1 MLATI
6 QVTTSLPTHIPGDF
20 DHQPSNGGQPKD
32 SPGGSSPKRDSPK
45 EPPFNPPIGPFGWPT
60 FDLHMFIPPWYQP
73 LVVQP
78 VKVNNKVAMHEVTI
92 SNLCQRH

>member
-1 MLATI
+1 
-6 QVTTSLPTHIPGDF
+6 
-20 DHQPSNGGQPKD
+20 
-32 SPGGSSPKRDSPK
+32 
-45 EPPFNPPIGPFGWPT
+45 
-60 FDLHMFIPPWYQP
+60 MFIPPWYQP